1 MSTGKEKGIG
11 ITLFRMKRFWFFT
24 NFVGEFFVPTPAKRP
39 CGKHADDPAIGWN
52 LRILVPYATY
62 YVAQWRGF
70 RVELGVVHNHSLHRA
85 ELGGGRFLG
94 QW

>member
-1 MSTGKEKGIG
+1 
-11 ITLFRMKRFWFFT
+11 
-24 NFVGEFFVPTPAKRP
+24 
-39 CGKHADDPAIGWN
+39 
-52 LRILVPYATY
+52 LVPYATY